1 MLFILSRYKELL
13 EQRLKERK
21 EKIARGEPVDD
32 LAMEEI
38 PEDMIDAADGSEDN
52 IDPRTLLEDLQK
64 RYYGQAWTR
73 GVKQAP

>member
-1 MLFILSRYKELL
+1 MLFLLSRYKELL

-38 PEDMIDAADGSEDN
+38 PEDMIDNDDESSKDQ
-52 IDPRTLLEDLQK
+52 IDPKKLLEDLQK
-64 RYYGQAWTR
+64 R
-73 GVKQAP
+73 

>member
-38 PEDMIDAADGSEDN
+38 PEDMSDVADGSEDN
-52 IDPRTLLEDLQK
+52 IDPKTLLEDLQK
-64 RYYGQAWTR
+64 RYYGQA
-73 GVKQAP
+73 

>member
-1 MLFILSRYKELL
+1 MLFILFRYKELL

-38 PEDMIDAADGSEDN
+38 PEDMMDAANGLEDS
-52 IDPRTLLEDLQK
+52 IDPKKLLEDLQK
-64 RYYGQAWTR
+64 R
-73 GVKQAP
+73 

>member
-38 PEDMIDAADGSEDN
+38 PEDMIDAADGSGDN

-64 RYYGQAWTR
+64 RYYGQA
-73 GVKQAP
+73 